1 MGRRELSDSF
11 FAALEGV
18 FAVLDGSVP
27 AAPGN
32 PCGACRECCTAQGLT
47 RHAVSDLELD
57 YLAEHAGEA
66 GARAFAE
73 YAARDRDP
81 DGAYKHAT
89 CPFYQDGRCRVHR
102 WRPFSCRAFGHYR
115 MAGTRLPD
123 GCVFTDLDQ
132 EFEFGRYFQTLP
144 GSRELHQLKRDYAF
158 LRRPGPVRL
167 VSPGGDREVG
177 EDDFAHLNPDDP
189 LDRANKCLVL
199 GDREGALAE
208 ARTALEELGGT
219 PSVLYTLG
227 TAFEVL
233 SRPREALL
241 VFREAV
247 NLLPD
252 CADFHYHVG
261 YNLVQ
266 LRDFANGF
274 QALERATELNPEHSL
289 ALGFMGYVLLLD
301 GRRADAVPYLER
313 AVAVDP
319 DNAFFAARLAE
330 ARQAC

>member
-1 MGRRELSDSF
+1 MPERDRF

-18 FAVLDGSVP
+18 FARLDGSVP
-27 AAPGN
+27 AAVGN

-57 YLAEHAGEA
+57 YLARHVGEEA
-66 GARAFAE
+66 ARAFEE
-73 YAARDRDP
+73 YAARVREP
-81 DGAYKHAT
+81 GGAYKHAD
-89 CPFYQDGRCRVHR
+89 CPLHEGGRCRAHR
-102 WRPFSCRAFGHYR
+102 VRPFSCRAFGYYR
-115 MAGTRLPD
+115 MAGTRLPE
-123 GCVFTDLDQ
+123 GCVFQDRDQ
-132 EFEFGRYFQTLP
+132 EFAFGEYFQAVP

-167 VSPGGDREVG
+167 VTPGGDRELG
-177 EDDFAHLNPDDP
+177 DDDFAHLNPEDP
-189 LDRANKCLVL
+189 LDRANHRLVL

-208 ARTALEELGGT
+208 ARQALEELGGT

-227 TAFEVL
+227 TAYEVL

-241 VFREAV
+241 VFQEALK
-247 NLLPD
+247 LLPD

-266 LRDFANGF
+266 LRDFAQGF
-274 QALERATELNPEHSL
+274 QALARAVERNPEHSL
-289 ALGFMGYVLLLD
+289 ALGFMGYVLLMD
-301 GRRADAVPYLER
+301 RRAAEAVPYLER

-319 DNAFFAARLAE
+319 ENRFFAARLQE
-330 ARQAC
+330 ARGA

>member
-1 MGRRELSDSF
+1 MPHPRERF
-11 FAALEGV
+11 FNALEDV
-18 FAVLDGSVP
+18 FALLDRSVP
-27 AAPGN
+27 AVQGN
-32 PCGACRECCTAQGLT
+32 PCGTCRECCTARGLT

-57 YLAEHAGEA
+57 YLAEHVGEED
-66 GARAFAE
+66 ARAFAE
-73 YAARDRDP
+73 YAARDRDAQ
-81 DGAYKHAT
+81 GAYRHEA
-89 CPFYQDGRCRVHR
+89 CPLYAGGRCRAHR
-102 WRPFSCRAFGHYR
+102 YRPFSCRAFGYYR
-115 MAGTRLPD
+115 MAGTRLPE
-123 GCVFTDLDQ
+123 GCVFTDQDQ
-132 EFEFGRYFQTLP
+132 EFPFGQYFQAVP

-167 VSPGGDREVG
+167 VAPGGDREVG
-177 EDDFAHLNPDDP
+177 EADFAHLNPDDP

-208 ARTALEELGGT
+208 ARQALEVLGGT

-241 VFREAV
+241 IFREAV
-247 NLLPD
+247 GLLPD

-274 QALERATELNPEHSL
+274 AALERAAELNPEHSL

-301 GRRADAVPYLER
+301 REFAPAIPWLER

-319 DNAFFAARLAE
+319 DNTFFAARLAE
-330 ARQAC
+330 ARAAC